1 MSSLFL
7 SNVFFFQVLH
17 EIDTYFTNVYLLNLQ
32 VTNQMVTAC
41 KEYITDNHMNKIWD
55 QPRRP
60 LIQKL
65 NTCITLN
72 QEYQLCFQK
81 TKQKLEED
89 PSEKPFEFSEMY
101 IFGKFDTFCRR
112 LQKVSWKFFFVIIGK
127 LHCSS
132 RFLSI

>member
-1 MSSLFL
+1 
-7 SNVFFFQVLH
+7 
-17 EIDTYFTNVYLLNLQ
+17 
-32 VTNQMVTAC
+32 MVTAC

-112 LQKVSWKFFFVIIGK
+112 LQKVSCRFFMITEK
-127 LHCSS
+127 LLCSS
-132 RFLSI
+132 KFLNILCFSTMLKVNSAKKVTF